1 MNFIYSKISLGLIFI
16 AIIICAFIF
25 QNLPFDVF
33 DNMLDLKYG
42 YSRNDVEN
50 VFNILGLEGRQIYV
64 LSALILDTIFPI
76 LYVIF
81 FIGIRYLLKLNRF
94 SFVIFLILI
103 GVIDILE
110 NIQIAVIMSTES
122 FSLVSVSQIYLS
134 SITTMAKWSLIVLS
148 IFITSYQLLRSKFMK
163 IN

>member
-16 AIIICAFIF
+16 AIISCAFIF
-25 QNLPFDVF
+25 QNLPLDVF

-76 LYVIF
+76 LYVNF

-94 SFVIFLILI
+94 SFVIVLILI

-110 NIQIAVIMSTES
+110 NIQIAIIMSSES
-122 FSLVSVSQIYLS
+122 FNLVTDSQIYLS
-134 SITTMAKWSLIVLS
+134 SITTMVKWSLIVLS
-148 IFITSYQLLRSKFMK
+148 IFITSYQLLRSKFRK

>member
-16 AIIICAFIF
+16 AIISCAFIF
-25 QNLPFDVF
+25 QNLPLDVF

-76 LYVIF
+76 LYVNF
-81 FIGIRYLLKLNRF
+81 FIL
-94 SFVIFLILI
+94 
-103 GVIDILE
+103 
-110 NIQIAVIMSTES
+110 
-122 FSLVSVSQIYLS
+122 
-134 SITTMAKWSLIVLS
+134 
-148 IFITSYQLLRSKFMK
+148 
-163 IN
+163 

>member
-1 MNFIYSKISLGLIFI
+1 MTFIYSKISLGLIFI

-42 YSRNDVEN
+42 YSSNDVEN

-76 LYVIF
+76 LYVNF

-94 SFVIFLILI
+94 SFVIVLILI

-110 NIQIAVIMSTES
+110 NIQIAIIMSAES
-122 FSLVSVSQIYLS
+122 FNLVTNSQIYLS
-134 SITTMAKWSLIVLS
+134 SITTIAKWSLIVLS

>member
-16 AIIICAFIF
+16 AIISCAFIF
-25 QNLPFDVF
+25 QNLPLDVF

-76 LYVIF
+76 LYVNF

-134 SITTMAKWSLIVLS
+134 SITTMAKWILNVLS
-148 IFITSYQLLRSKFMK
+148 IFITSYKLIRSKFMK

>member
-16 AIIICAFIF
+16 AIISCAFIF
-25 QNLPFDVF
+25 QNLPLDVF

-42 YSRNDVEN
+42 YSSNDVEN